1 MHMHSGMSFKR
12 KIYEISLNKELSNFV
27 LLKEEKKKSMCDVDD
42 THSLPFLLYLPFVQ
56 NVLPNLEALDPPFK
70 YT

>member
-1 MHMHSGMSFKR
+1 M
-12 KIYEISLNKELSNFV
+12 SLNKELSNFV
-27 LLKEEKKKSMCDVDD
+27 LLKEEKKSMCDVDE

-56 NVLPNLEALDPPFK
+56 NVLPNPEALDPPFK